1 MAVTGPWET
10 DASGPAWL
18 APLADFSTAAA
29 AIFAILSCWV
39 EAARSPRSCIP
50 QPIQMSV
57 LLRLCSPAGARVNCP
72 RSLAPS
78 RPARVISAVRVGRP
92 RGQITLRPPAA
103 PLYAAIMIINGADL
117 YRSV

>member
-39 EAARSPRSCIP
+39 EGRRGHLALHPP
-50 QPIQMSV
+50 EPIQMSV
-57 LLRLCSPAGARVNCP
+57 GASLRLCSPAG
-72 RSLAPS
+72 
-78 RPARVISAVRVGRP
+78 
-92 RGQITLRPPAA
+92 
-103 PLYAAIMIINGADL
+103 
-117 YRSV
+117 